1 MDNHLSLAELARQ
14 RTLHA
19 YDLDIIMVAL
29 GYLSYDAVTEYLAH
43 RATLESQGLPE
54 TQEEQNIPEIAQ
66 EITTRICGCQYHDGG
81 QTELI
86 AADRQRVHLR
96 IAGACV
102 HCPQIRYT
110 MKLLEKALHF
120 RAPQLK
126 QVEFDGTRF
135 EEKVELPTNRQ
146 LTMAQFMKRTG
157 LTFAD
162 LDCALTKKARLT
174 DDDLLKMA
182 LLKTAVYSQAEEK
195 NPKPA
200 SHQIELSSD

>member
-1 MDNHLSLAELARQ
+1 MDNQLVLADLARQ
-14 RTLHA
+14 GTLHA
-19 YDLDIIMVAL
+19 YDLDVVMVAL
-29 GYLSYDAVTEYLAH
+29 GYLSYDAIAEYLAH
-43 RATLESQGLPE
+43 RAAQEAQDQPE
-54 TQEEQNIPEIAQ
+54 DKGEQNVPGIAQ

-86 AADRQRVHLR
+86 AADRRRVHLR

-110 MKLLEKALHF
+110 MKLLEKALRF
-120 RAPQLK
+120 RAPQLE
-126 QVEFDGTRF
+126 QVKFDGTRF

-146 LTMAQFMKRTG
+146 LTMAQFMKQTG

-162 LDCALTKKARLT
+162 LDHALTKKARIT

-182 LLKTAVYSQAEEK
+182 LLQMATARQVEES
-195 NPKPA
+195 NPK
-200 SHQIELSSD
+200 SI